1 MKKSLKIF
9 SKFLLAGMLIFVSFS
24 TSAQEL
30 SVVESSSVNIEDF
43 PEYVIITSQNTKLLG
58 GIGISIDSKKSSYK
72 KQLQELENILQNG
85 KKLKVRNQ
93 TDLLNS
99 MSKLG
104 FEYLNAYVATA
115 TTSTDQDGISFGDNT
130 YRVNMVFRKKE
141 SLRN

>member
-1 MKKSLKIF
+1 MKKLFK
-9 SKFLLAGMLIFVSFS
+9 LLFAGMLIFVALS

-30 SVVESSSVNIEDF
+30 KVIDSSSVNIEDF

-58 GIGISIDSKKSSYK
+58 GIGISIDYKKSSYK
-72 KQLQELENILQNG
+72 KQLVELENILQSG

-104 FEYLNAYVATA
+104 FEYLNAYVASA
-115 TTSTDQDGISFGDNT
+115 STSTNKDELSFGDNT

-141 SLRN
+141 SFRK

>member
-1 MKKSLKIF
+1 MKKLFK
-9 SKFLLAGMLIFVSFS
+9 LLFAGMLIFVALS

-30 SVVESSSVNIEDF
+30 KVIDSSSVNIDDF

-58 GIGISIDSKKSSYK
+58 GIGISIDYKKSSYK
-72 KQLQELENILQNG
+72 KQLVELENILQSG

-104 FEYLNAYVATA
+104 FEYINAYVATA
-115 TTSTDQDGISFGDNT
+115 STSTTKDDLSFGDNT

-141 SLRN
+141 SFRK

>member
-1 MKKSLKIF
+1 MKKSFK
-9 SKFLLAGMLIFVSFS
+9 LLFASMLIFVALS

-30 SVVESSSVNIEDF
+30 KVIDSSSVNIEDF

-58 GIGISIDSKKSSYK
+58 GIGISIDYKKSSYK
-72 KQLQELENILQNG
+72 KQLVELENILQSG

-104 FEYLNAYVATA
+104 FEYLNAYVASA
-115 TTSTDQDGISFGDNT
+115 STSTNKDELSFGDNT

-141 SLRN
+141 SFRK

>member
-1 MKKSLKIF
+1 MKKSFK
-9 SKFLLAGMLIFVSFS
+9 LLFAGMLIFVALS

-30 SVVESSSVNIEDF
+30 KVIDSSSVNIEDF

-58 GIGISIDSKKSSYK
+58 GIGISIDYKKSSYK
-72 KQLQELENILQNG
+72 KQLVELENILQSG

-104 FEYLNAYVATA
+104 FEYLNAYVASA
-115 TTSTDQDGISFGDNT
+115 STSTNKDELSFGDNT

-141 SLRN
+141 SFRK

>member
-1 MKKSLKIF
+1 MKKSFK
-9 SKFLLAGMLIFVSFS
+9 LLFASMLTFVALS

-30 SVVESSSVNIEDF
+30 KVIDSSSVNIEDF

-58 GIGISIDSKKSSYK
+58 GIGISIDYKKSSYK
-72 KQLQELENILQNG
+72 KQLVELENILQSG

-104 FEYLNAYVATA
+104 FEYLNAYVASA
-115 TTSTDQDGISFGDNT
+115 STSTNKDELSFGDNT

-141 SLRN
+141 SFRK

>member
-1 MKKSLKIF
+1 MKKSFK
-9 SKFLLAGMLIFVSFS
+9 LLFAGMLIFVALS

-30 SVVESSSVNIEDF
+30 KVIDSSSVNIDDF

-58 GIGISIDSKKSSYK
+58 GIGISIDYKKSSYK
-72 KQLQELENILQNG
+72 KQLVELENILQSG

-104 FEYLNAYVATA
+104 FEYLNAYVASA
-115 TTSTDQDGISFGDNT
+115 STSTNKDELSFGDNT

-141 SLRN
+141 SFRK

>member
-1 MKKSLKIF
+1 MKKLFK
-9 SKFLLAGMLIFVSFS
+9 LLFAGMLIFVALS

-30 SVVESSSVNIEDF
+30 KVIDSSSVNIEDF

-58 GIGISIDSKKSSYK
+58 GIGISIDYKKSSYK
-72 KQLQELENILQNG
+72 KQLVELENILQSG

-104 FEYLNAYVATA
+104 FEYINAYVATA
-115 TTSTDQDGISFGDNT
+115 STSTTKDDLSFGDNT

-141 SLRN
+141 SFRK

>member
-9 SKFLLAGMLIFVSFS
+9 SKLLLAGMLIFVSFC
-24 TSAQEL
+24 TSAQKL
-30 SVVESSSVNIEDF
+30 SVIESSSVNIEDY

-72 KQLQELENILQNG
+72 KQLQELESILQNG

-141 SLRN
+141 SFRN